1 MSYRIGI
8 DALHLK
14 PTPRL
19 AHTEY
24 CSNHAL
30 MQAVERETGKPFNEA
45 WELDYFWYTNDGPV
59 EWATRGRTTDM
70 GHGEFEDGGRDRR
83 DPKPSPF
90 RDVEEVWA
98 FDAVAEYGLP
108 DLDEL
113 VAYYER
119 EYAALKKAGDWVAP
133 GGYYKTLVSG
143 AIEAFGWDR
152 ILEAA
157 VDQQKFDKVLDS
169 FFRLSMHHARAWAK
183 TSIEVFNCH
192 DDFVWAGGSWIN
204 PDFTRGA
211 IIPRYRELWKILH
224 DAGKLV
230 VFTSDGDYTKFVDD
244 VVAAGAQGLT
254 FEPLT
259 SFDEVVKRHAGSIAI
274 MGSKVDTQALT
285 MGPISRIEAQVDA
298 TLALVRGRPGVF
310 VAVGSHIPSNVPVEN
325 ALAYFARLRAGWFR

>member
-24 CSNHAL
+24 CSNDAL
-30 MQAVERETGKPFNEA
+30 VRAVEAETGKPFAEA
-45 WELDYFWYTNDGPV
+45 WELDYSWYTNDGTV
-59 EWATRGRTTDM
+59 EWSRRGRTTDM
-70 GHGEFEDGGRDRR
+70 GHGEFEAGGRDRR

-90 RDVEEVWA
+90 QAVEEVWA

-108 DLDEL
+108 DFDGL
-113 VAYYER
+113 VAYYQQEHD
-119 EYAALKKAGDWVAP
+119 AAKRGADLVVP
-133 GGYYKTLVSG
+133 GGYYKTMVSG

-157 VDQQKFDKVLDS
+157 VDQRQFERVLDS
-169 FFRLSMHHARAWAK
+169 FFRLSMHHARAWGA
-183 TSIEVFNCH
+183 TSIEIFNCH

-211 IIPRYRELWKILH
+211 IIPRYRELWKVLR

-244 VVAAGAQGLT
+244 IVAAGAQGLT

-259 SFDEVVKRHAGSIAI
+259 SFDEVVKRHAGQVAI
-274 MGSKVDTQALT
+274 MGSKVDTQTLT

-298 TLALVRGRPGVF
+298 TLALVQGRPGF
-310 VAVGSHIPSNVPVEN
+310 FCAVGSHIPSNVPVEN
-325 ALAYFARLRAGWFR
+325 AKAYFARLRERWVR